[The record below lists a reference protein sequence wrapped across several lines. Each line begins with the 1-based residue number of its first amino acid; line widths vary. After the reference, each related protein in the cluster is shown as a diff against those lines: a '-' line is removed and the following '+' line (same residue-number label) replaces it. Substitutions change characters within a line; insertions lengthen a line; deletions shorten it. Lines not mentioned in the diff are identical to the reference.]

1 MSKMNYG
8 RGYVYS
14 LKYHVVWCTKY
25 RKRIIKDEVETRL
38 KELLEK
44 IAEDHGIEIL
54 EMEADQDHIHMLIE
68 CKPQHYIPN
77 IIKAFKGTSAR
88 FLFLTHPELKSQLWG
103 GHLWNPSYFV
113 ATVSENSELQIVEY
127 IKSQKIKE

>member
-25 RKRIIKDEVETRL
+25 RKRIIKDDVEARL
-38 KELLEK
+38 KELLKK

-113 ATVSENSELQIVEY
+113 ATVSENSESQIVEY

>member
-44 IAEDHGIEIL
+44 IAKDHGIVIL

-113 ATVSENSELQIVEY
+113 ATVSENSESQIVEY